1 MGKTIIEIKVEDKRE
16 HIIKLLA
23 FATSLKRVD
32 HAYDTYLQ
40 SPNSKLYAF
49 VEDGV
54 IEGCIGINLIDS
66 NKSEIKHIAVSP
78 TQRGKGIGTNLI
90 MYVIKKHSISKLYA
104 ETDRDAVNFYKNIGF
119 TITSLGEKYPG
130 VERFYCLLKSE
141 GKY

>member
-23 FATSLKRVD
+23 FATSLKKVD

-54 IEGCIGINLIDS
+54 IEGCIGINLMDS
-66 NKSEIKHIAVSP
+66 YKGEIKHIAVSP
-78 TQRGKGIGTNLI
+78 TQRGKGIGTKLI
-90 MYVIKKHSISKLYA
+90 MYVMKKHALSLLCA
-104 ETDRDAVNFYKNIGF
+104 ETDKDAVQFYKSNRF

-130 VERFYCLLKSE
+130 VERFYCLLKS
-141 GKY
+141 GVK

>member
-1 MGKTIIEIKVEDKRE
+1 MGKSIIEIKAGDKHE
-16 HIIKLLA
+16 NIIKLLA
-23 FATSLKRVD
+23 YATSLKRVD

-40 SPNSKLYAF
+40 SPNRKLYAF

-54 IEGCIGINLIDS
+54 IEGCIGINLMNS
-66 NKSEIKHIAVSP
+66 YKGEIKHIAVSP

-90 MYVIKKHSISKLYA
+90 MYVMKKHALSQLCA
-104 ETDRDAVNFYKNIGF
+104 ETDTDAVNFYKNNGF

-130 VERFYCLLKSE
+130 VERFFCLLKLE